1 MPYLGIFRLKLEKLL
16 SYFKLTPLNL
26 SKCKNS
32 CKIRKSFKFKASKI
46 PYLVNF
52 GLLFSKTIVICE
64 IRTLE
69 FLKIQDFVQKKP
81 EKKQKTSKTKIV
93 KTESKNVL
101 CQHY

>member
-1 MPYLGIFRLKLEKLL
+1 MQKFVQNKKR
-16 SYFKLTPLNL
+16 
-26 SKCKNS
+26 
-32 CKIRKSFKFKASKI
+32 FKFKASKI

-52 GLLFSKTIVICE
+52 GLLFSKTIVVCE

-81 EKKQKTSKTKIV
+81 EKKQKTNKTKIV